1 MLEGFGR
8 LFAQV
13 QAVDKCLAEAHQFRI
28 DTAGGVGRPTPEEAH
43 RDRVD
48 FVVELLVARQGVRG
62 DET

>member
-13 QAVDKCLAEAHQFRI
+13 QAVDKCLAEAQQFPI
-28 DTAGGVGRPTPEEAH
+28 DTAGGVDRPTPEEAH
-43 RDRVD
+43 RDGVNF
-48 FVVELLVARQGVRG
+48 FVVLLVALQGVRN